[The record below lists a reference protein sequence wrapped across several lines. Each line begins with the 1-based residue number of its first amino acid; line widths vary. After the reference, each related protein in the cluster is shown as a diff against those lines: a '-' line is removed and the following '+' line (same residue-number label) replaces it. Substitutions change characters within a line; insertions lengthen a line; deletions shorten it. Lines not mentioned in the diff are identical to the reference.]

1 MWTMVRSFGPADPAD
16 APIGLLAVSSM
27 SFWAREIVPVR
38 VLMAREVVSRDTLAV
53 ADIKQDCVL
62 GLCQVEVAG
71 SVV

>member
-1 MWTMVRSFGPADPAD
+1 M
-16 APIGLLAVSSM
+16 LLLVSSAVSSM

-71 SVV
+71 SIV